1 MTGKTHSKFFSD
13 LVEVIGGVPAHFSID
28 GAPAW
33 NGVEAQLRYV
43 FGDTKAAT
51 VLVIEKEVCFCFGHL
66 EFIKLFMA
74 SSKI

>member
-1 MTGKTHSKFFSD
+1 MTGRTHSRFFSD

-33 NGVEAQLRYV
+33 NGVEAQLGHI

-51 VLVIEKEVCFCFGHL
+51 VLVIENEVLNFMMCFPL
-66 EFIKLFMA
+66 KLR
-74 SSKI
+74 S